1 MRGKCIFLMI
11 DGYGY
16 IEKLIFVM
24 GKCIFIDDDENG
36 SRLPQP
42 TIIIIR

>member
-16 IEKLIFVM
+16 IEKLIFVR
-24 GKCIFIDDDENG
+24 GKCIFIDVDANG
-36 SRLPQP
+36 CRLPWTT
-42 TIIIIR
+42 TIIIR